1 MGQPLHFTISV
12 PGSLRRR
19 WAPGR
24 APPPRPG
31 LRKGAVARYNVPPM
45 NDATTTEQA
54 YAIAAPDRAGPVP
67 GHGEQIDVQTEE
79 MLVNMGPQ
87 HPSTHGVLR
96 VVLRTDGEMVLEAI
110 PHIGY
115 LHRCAEKIG
124 ENVAYFQYI
133 PYTDRMDYLAGMNEN
148 WAYCRAVEALA
159 GVELTR
165 KAELIRIIICELN
178 RIASHLVS
186 FGTYGLDLGA
196 FTPFLYAF
204 REREYILDLFE
215 MACGARL
222 TYSYFTV
229 GGSTHD
235 LPEKFIERLEEFL
248 DYFEPKVQEYHDL
261 LTVNP
266 IFIQRT
272 ANVGVIE
279 PEVAKAFALT
289 GPVIRGSGIPYDLRR
304 NRPYSL
310 YPEFDFEVCVGSGE
324 QGTLGDCWDRY
335 RVRMLEIGESVKILR
350 QAIAMW
356 SDMPPQ
362 GEQFRVNVGRNFKP
376 EAGEVYVET
385 ENPRGVLGFFLES
398 QGGPM
403 AYRCKA
409 RAATFC
415 NLSVIER
422 IASGVLLA
430 DMPAIIGSIDVVMG
444 QVDR

>member
-1 MGQPLHFTISV
+1 MLPAS
-12 PGSLRRR
+12 
-19 WAPGR
+19 GR
-24 APPPRPG
+24 TLEYLA
-31 LRKGAVARYNVPPM
+31 M
-45 NDATTTEQA
+45 TTTDTTTEQR
-54 YAIAAPDRAGPVP
+54 YIIQKPESPPGAPAAGPNDQV
-67 GHGEQIDVQTEE
+67 DVKTEE

-96 VVLRTDGEMVLEAI
+96 VVLRTDGEMVLEAV

-148 WAYCRAVEALA
+148 WAFCRAAEELA
-159 GVELTR
+159 GLELPR
-165 KAELIRIIICELN
+165 RAEFIRIIICELN

-186 FGTYGLDLGA
+186 FGTYGLDIGA

-215 MACGARL
+215 MVCGARL

-235 LPEKFIERLEEFL
+235 LPDNYLNKVGEFL
-248 DYFEPKVQEYHDL
+248 DYFEPKIKEYNDL
-261 LTVNP
+261 LSYNH
-266 IFIQRT
+266 IFVKRT
-272 ANVGVIE
+272 SNVGVISAE
-279 PEVAKAFALT
+279 LCTQYALT

-304 NRPYSL
+304 DRPYSL
-310 YPEFDFEVCVGSGE
+310 YPELEFDVCVGRGE
-324 QGTLGDCWDRY
+324 MGAVGDCWDRY
-335 RVRMLEIGESVKILR
+335 IVRMAEIKQSVKIIR
-350 QAIAMW
+350 QCIKMIPTAGDDARYRLK
-356 SDMPPQ
+356 MP
-362 GEQFRVNVGRNFKP
+362 RTFKP
-376 EAGEVYVET
+376 DAGEVYVET

-403 AYRCKA
+403 PYRCKA

-415 NLSVIER
+415 NLSVTNAVCR
-422 IASGVLLA
+422 NCLLA
-430 DMPAIIGSIDVVMG
+430 DVPAIIGSIDVVMG